1 MIKRFKK
8 IFTIIVLSFLMC
20 TSLNPHGTQ
29 AVENV
34 LLFTPYTGLSA
45 SPGETIEYTVTVINS
60 GSTIKTMSFS
70 LDGLPKGWNY
80 QLSANGREIQQL
92 SVKANSEET
101 INLAV
106 TVPGEVKQDDYR
118 FTLVAKEGS
127 GSSSLQ
133 FLVHITEEGTTVSDL
148 STEQANLQGHA
159 DSQFTY
165 TATIRNRTASQKNY
179 ALSSQ
184 AGEGWGVVF
193 KSGADSISSIAVEP
207 NESKDITI
215 EVTPPENIKEGTY
228 EIPIRA
234 QAGEITADL
243 TLEAVITGSYAMELT
258 TPDGNLSTDITAGK
272 DKVIDLVV
280 KNTGTA
286 SLVDI
291 NLSAQ
296 TPPNWETE
304 FDKNTIAQLE
314 PGKSETIKVTV
325 TASDEAIAGDYVVTF
340 SASSAETSSEATF
353 RISVETSTLW
363 GIVAV
368 LIIAL
373 VVAGLYY
380 IVRKYGRR

>member
-1 MIKRFKK
+1 M
-8 IFTIIVLSFLMC
+8 
-20 TSLNPHGTQ
+20 
-29 AVENV
+29 A
-34 LLFTPYTGLSA
+34 
-45 SPGETIEYTVTVINS
+45 
-60 GSTIKTMSFS
+60 
-70 LDGLPKGWNY
+70 
-80 QLSANGREIQQL
+80 
-92 SVKANSEET
+92 
-101 INLAV
+101 
-106 TVPGEVKQDDYR
+106 
-118 FTLVAKEGS
+118 
-127 GSSSLQ
+127 SSSLQ

-363 GIVAV
+363 GS
-368 LIIAL
+368 LQ
-373 VVAGLYY
+373 Y
-380 IVRKYGRR
+380 